1 MLKQNLLKVA
11 ASVAVII
18 MFSSCNNKEV
28 EKEEVVNENIVS
40 EEHVHQHDASSNYEK
55 AVCVLHPTEGNK
67 VNGTV
72 YFTKTDSGVQ
82 VTVNIEGLAPGKHGF
97 HIHEFGDCS
106 AVDGTSAGGHFNP
119 GGHEH
124 GSPNSEMRHKGDLG
138 NVEANEEGVA
148 QMEYLDKHLK
158 LNGINSIIGRSII
171 VHADED
177 DLTSQPTGNAGAR
190 VACGVI
196 GIVK

>member
-1 MLKQNLLKVA
+1 M
-11 ASVAVII
+11 S
-18 MFSSCNNKEV
+18 
-28 EKEEVVNENIVS
+28 
-40 EEHVHQHDASSNYEK
+40 
-55 AVCVLHPTEGNK
+55 T
-67 VNGTV
+67 
-72 YFTKTDSGVQ
+72 
-82 VTVNIEGLAPGKHGF
+82 
-97 HIHEFGDCS
+97 
-106 AVDGTSAGGHFNP
+106 
-119 GGHEH
+119 